1 MNNQNIEDLMS
12 ALKEIAAGDYQI
24 PLERSYDAL
33 RVVVTWIETPNTLEA
48 HATVLPL
55 QTLVLALSDTLKG
68 GKPEYLKHSVGGTGR
83 PSDLSFASLQ
93 GAVAGAMALIMA
105 APGGRASRDSAATL
119 VSKRA
124 HHFGLRDQKGRRI
137 TAKQVASWRYRVGV
151 DLPETAAN
159 VFRKIVEIKPG
170 SESAAKA
177 HVDDI
182 LQGVA
187 LAGLYAGKIPEN
199 P

>member
-1 MNNQNIEDLMS
+1 MN
-12 ALKEIAAGDYQI
+12 ALKEIAARDYQI

-33 RVVVTWIETPNTLEA
+33 RVVVNWIETPNTLEA
-48 HATVLPL
+48 HETVLPL

-93 GAVAGAMALIMA
+93 GAVAGAMALIIA
-105 APGGRASRDSAATL
+105 APGGRVSRDSAATL

-124 HHFGLRDQKGRRI
+124 HHFGLRDHKGQRI
-137 TAKQVASWRYRVGV
+137 TKKQVASWRDRVGV
-151 DLPETAAN
+151 DLPEAAAD
-159 VFRKIVEIKPG
+159 VFRSIIEIRPE
-170 SESAAKA
+170 SECAAKA
-177 HVDDI
+177 HVDHI
-182 LQGVA
+182 FQAVA
-187 LAGLYAGKIPEN
+187 LAGLATGKIPEN